1 MQPHHDL
8 KWDDQTAEWYT
19 NEYGDHF
26 STKLAVELA
35 FFDKTD
41 AVLDIGCGSGTSC
54 RAIAEKVT
62 QGQVIGIDPT
72 SGMIKMAKE
81 KNADDPNSSI
91 IKYMDGRAESIPLGD
106 GSVTVALAVNSFY
119 HWNDMEKGLAEV
131 LRILNNNGRFY
142 IADEKLENGQTHGN
156 GPNSDQAHIKLLL
169 LDSGFVDVSLSN
181 HRHVDEEMYFFSMI
195 KK

>member
-1 MQPHHDL
+1 MEPHHDL
-8 KWDDQTAEWYT
+8 IWDNETAEWYT
-19 NEYGDHF
+19 EEYGDHF

-41 AVLDIGCGSGTSC
+41 VVLDIGCGSGTSC
-54 RAIAEKVT
+54 RAVAEKVT
-62 QGQVIGIDPT
+62 RGQVIGIDPT
-72 SGMIKMAKE
+72 SGMIKIARE

-91 IKYMDGRAESIPLGD
+91 IKYMDGRAESIPLDD
-106 GSVTVALAVNSFY
+106 GSVTVAMAVNSFY
-119 HWNDMEKGLAEV
+119 HWNDMGKGLAEV
-131 LRILNNNGRFY
+131 LRILKNNGRFY
-142 IADEKLENGQTHGN
+142 IADEKLGKGHTHGD
-156 GPNSDQAHIKLLL
+156 GPNSDPAHIKLLL

>member
-1 MQPHHDL
+1 MEPHHDL
-8 KWDDQTAEWYT
+8 IWDNETAEWYT
-19 NEYGDHF
+19 EEYGDHF

-41 AVLDIGCGSGTSC
+41 VVLDIGCGSGTSC
-54 RAIAEKVT
+54 RAVAEKVT
-62 QGQVIGIDPT
+62 RGQVIGIDPT
-72 SGMIKMAKE
+72 SGMIRIARE
-81 KNADDPNSSI
+81 KNADDPNCSI
-91 IKYMDGRAESIPLGD
+91 IKYMDGRAESIPLD
-106 GSVTVALAVNSFY
+106 DESVTVAMAVNSFY
-119 HWNDMEKGLAEV
+119 HWNDMGKGLAEV

-156 GPNSDQAHIKLLL
+156 GPNSDPAHIKLLL